1 MLGKQEVRAEQ
12 RVVQGGLKSLWC
24 SNEGRHIHEAA
35 FVASLA
41 GESGRYGDV

>member
-1 MLGKQEVRAEQ
+1 MVGKPEVRAEQ
-12 RVVQGGLKSLWC
+12 RVVQGGFKSLWR
-24 SNEGRHIHEAA
+24 SNEGRHIQEAG